1 MLGYMG
7 FLPKALSSLGFQAVS
22 KPEVKRSSDNNN
34 IGEVIK
40 VPDNFKKVSPSAIS
54 PGMTADNL
62 PLVRRLGL

>member
-7 FLPKALSSLGFQAVS
+7 FWPMALTTPDFQAVS
-22 KPEVKRSSDNNN
+22 KPEVKRSLDNND

-40 VPDNFKKVSPSAIS
+40 VPDNFRKASPSAIR